1 MAYPNEVTLSAAT
14 AVSGP
19 VRPPTSSLLPEWLDP
34 QVFLADP
41 ALGPWVVLMV
51 CGIVFAETGLLI
63 GFFLPGD
70 SLLFTAGLLVA
81 TGTID
86 INVWLLAVLVFIC
99 AFAGDQTGYYIG
111 RKAGP
116 AVFNRPD
123 SRLFK
128 RENVRRAQ
136 VFFDRHGGKA
146 VILARF
152 VPVVRTF
159 TPVVAGVAEM
169 NYKAFVSFNAV
180 GAFLWGVGVTLL
192 GYVLGDRVPFVREN
206 LDLIFVGVVLLSVI
220 PIVIEVL
227 RQSHKAVSKDDAEGA
242 KGAKG
247 AKDTGAEDAGAED
260 TTARAADAG
269 HGASRADID
278 RPSDAGRTGDAGRAG
293 DTGRAADDGD
303 GADGSTPLTESRRAA
318 PTEGRR
324 TAPADGRRFITP
336 EPKADRAAE

>member
-1 MAYPNEVTLSAAT
+1 MAYPREVTLTAAT

-41 ALGPWVVLMV
+41 SLGPWVVLLV

-81 TGTID
+81 TGTIH
-86 INVWLLAVLVFIC
+86 INVWLLALLVFIC
-99 AFAGDQTGYYIG
+99 AFVGDQTGYYIG
-111 RKAGP
+111 KKTGP
-116 AVFNRPD
+116 AIFKRPN

-128 RENVRRAQ
+128 QENVRRAE
-136 VFFDRHGGKA
+136 VFFERHGGKA

-159 TPVVAGVAEM
+159 TPVVAGVARM
-169 NYKAFVSFNAV
+169 NYKTFVMFNV
-180 GAFLWGVGVTLL
+180 IGAFLWGVGVTLL

-220 PIVIEVL
+220 PIAIEVL
-227 RQSHKAVSKDDAEGA
+227 RQSRKGGEKHSDDKDAADHPAGGRVSGEAASSGHRTAGNGSATPDGTAGA
-242 KGAKG
+242 AGRGTANE
-247 AKDTGAEDAGAED
+247 ATGRPVRHAAADGGRFSASTQSAEDRG
-260 TTARAADAG
+260 
-269 HGASRADID
+269 
-278 RPSDAGRTGDAGRAG
+278 
-293 DTGRAADDGD
+293 
-303 GADGSTPLTESRRAA
+303 
-318 PTEGRR
+318 
-324 TAPADGRRFITP
+324 
-336 EPKADRAAE
+336 AAE

>member
-1 MAYPNEVTLSAAT
+1 MAYPREVTLTAAT

-41 ALGPWVVLMV
+41 SLGPWVVLLV

-81 TGTID
+81 TGTIH
-86 INVWLLAVLVFIC
+86 INVWLLALLVFIC
-99 AFAGDQTGYYIG
+99 AFVGDQTGYYIG
-111 RKAGP
+111 KKTGP
-116 AVFNRPD
+116 AIFKRPN

-128 RENVRRAQ
+128 QENVRRAE
-136 VFFDRHGGKA
+136 VFFERHGGKA

-159 TPVVAGVAEM
+159 TPVVAGVARM
-169 NYKAFVSFNAV
+169 DYKTFVTFNV
-180 GAFLWGVGVTLL
+180 IGAFLWGVGVTLL

-227 RQSHKAVSKDDAEGA
+227 RQSRKGGEKHNDDADVADQPIGGRVSNAAASSGNRSAGNGSATPDGTAGA
-242 KGAKG
+242 AGRGAAGEAAGRPARHAAADGGRFSASKQS
-247 AKDTGAEDAGAED
+247 AEDRG
-260 TTARAADAG
+260 
-269 HGASRADID
+269 
-278 RPSDAGRTGDAGRAG
+278 
-293 DTGRAADDGD
+293 
-303 GADGSTPLTESRRAA
+303 
-318 PTEGRR
+318 
-324 TAPADGRRFITP
+324 
-336 EPKADRAAE
+336 AAE